1 MALRQAEL
9 ENQLLG
15 LGTRPLKFGHL
26 DAPRPDEI
34 QLEHVLQGRAEL
46 LSGKTSAWMSQ
57 SAAMYANKNRE
68 KELVPPDLSVDR
80 YLQLS
85 NQGLIMLDRHMGE
98 MDHIMTGAEPEGD
111 ELQQFDGLDLDMD
124 LIDEGGADHI
134 TDGLTSNCASPLAR
148 GNSGLAL
155 TMDDDDDFADDGS
168 PLSPSSRLSPDSDAD
183 GLLSPVGKRA
193 ARVRR
198 ARMAG
203 HLSNMQKKATERR
216 EEEAKMKRQRQELLE
231 QKLKAEQLPDELTR
245 TELNTTWVSPGM
257 KSLYVD
263 AKDRDVMHKTRC
275 ESFGLKMSQSS
286 PLITSPSSP
295 LMKSSRSSRSVNFGE
310 TGASKEEGDR
320 DRGITKRGST
330 FARIG
335 VETLILEPPANLS
348 AKVVYG
354 RLDAASK
361 ASQTLSFANYTK
373 EYDAP
378 WVEGICP
385 VFHLG
390 ADDELSAA
398 EVASDI
404 EVPPWVGV
412 LEGRIAS
419 RLAPMQQVRVEAN
432 EAAIKEEL
440 HLVIGGWEDARRDD
454 AVEEAKSMFESVD
467 LKDAWADI
475 WTEFLAKVGGFGG
488 DASGGGLELEQ
499 AAAAA
504 TAKVTELLEAF
515 TPPLSQVCT
524 SSSLLPLREMIKGSN
539 STVAQVMALA
549 SHRRGSGRTRSRG
562 GKQSLVFM
570 AARGGESHDALVK
583 DLETRGLQTVEHNI
597 RNVARD
603 SRKQLAFAKWTA
615 LQSAKSD
622 KSLGVVALTFFDLR
636 AKGKIGDR
644 IAMVGTNGDKEPKIK
659 EHFSRNLTFPNIGSK
674 EFEFFPKEGKNPKA
688 YLDAIKA
695 FKPGDVCTVFTPDDT
710 HFEICKAALQG
721 GVHVLVTKPMVKT
734 LAQHKELVR
743 LVPSFCP
750 RKGNSRP
757 PIDPSEASRRR
768 KESSYRSRST
778 SVSIRSTTMP
788 DSEFRTWVTSGPVA
802 CSSTACR
809 TPLRGA
815 PPVPA
820 AQHRDGY
827 AACSSGKARP
837 VVTRFAP
844 SPTGYLHI
852 GGARTALFNYLFAR
866 HHGGKFLM
874 RIEDTDAER
883 HNEAAVDAI
892 LQGMAWLGTP
902 HDGEIVRQRENI
914 GRHKEVAA
922 QLLANGGAYKCYCS
936 KEELEAMR
944 AQAEKEHVPF
954 RYSGPWRNAGPDLV
968 PPPDRQPVV
977 RIRTPDDDGVTSWQD
992 GVMGLIEI
1000 PNKDVDDFI
1009 ILRADGTPTY
1019 LLAVVVD
1026 DHDMG
1031 VTQVIRGSDHIGNT
1045 ARQISVFKNMGWEL
1059 PDFAHLP
1066 LIHGPDGKKLSKR
1079 HGATGLEEFE
1089 AKGYLPESIRN
1100 YLARLSWSHGDDEIF
1115 STEQ

>member
-1 MALRQAEL
+1 MAAKAPNAILF
-9 ENQLLG
+9 
-15 LGTRPLKFGHL
+15 GT
-26 DAPRPDEI
+26 
-34 QLEHVLQGRAEL
+34 
-46 LSGKTSAWMSQ
+46 
-57 SAAMYANKNRE
+57 
-68 KELVPPDLSVDR
+68 
-80 YLQLS
+80 
-85 NQGLIMLDRHMGE
+85 GE
-98 MDHIMTGAEPEGD
+98 YT
-111 ELQQFDGLDLDMD
+111 
-124 LIDEGGADHI
+124 
-134 TDGLTSNCASPLAR
+134 TGLTP
-148 GNSGLAL
+148 SG
-155 TMDDDDDFADDGS
+155 
-168 PLSPSSRLSPDSDAD
+168 
-183 GLLSPVGKRA
+183 
-193 ARVRR
+193 
-198 ARMAG
+198 
-203 HLSNMQKKATERR
+203 Q
-216 EEEAKMKRQRQELLE
+216 
-231 QKLKAEQLPDELTR
+231 
-245 TELNTTWVSPGM
+245 
-257 KSLYVD
+257 
-263 AKDRDVMHKTRC
+263 
-275 ESFGLKMSQSS
+275 
-286 PLITSPSSP
+286 
-295 LMKSSRSSRSVNFGE
+295 
-310 TGASKEEGDR
+310 
-320 DRGITKRGST
+320 
-330 FARIG
+330 
-335 VETLILEPPANLS
+335 
-348 AKVVYG
+348 
-354 RLDAASK
+354 
-361 ASQTLSFANYTK
+361 
-373 EYDAP
+373 
-378 WVEGICP
+378 
-385 VFHLG
+385 
-390 ADDELSAA
+390 
-398 EVASDI
+398 
-404 EVPPWVGV
+404 
-412 LEGRIAS
+412 
-419 RLAPMQQVRVEAN
+419 
-432 EAAIKEEL
+432 
-440 HLVIGGWEDARRDD
+440 
-454 AVEEAKSMFESVD
+454 
-467 LKDAWADI
+467 
-475 WTEFLAKVGGFGG
+475 
-488 DASGGGLELEQ
+488 
-499 AAAAA
+499 
-504 TAKVTELLEAF
+504 
-515 TPPLSQVCT
+515 
-524 SSSLLPLREMIKGSN
+524 
-539 STVAQVMALA
+539 
-549 SHRRGSGRTRSRG
+549 
-562 GKQSLVFM
+562 
-570 AARGGESHDALVK
+570 
-583 DLETRGLQTVEHNI
+583 
-597 RNVARD
+597 
-603 SRKQLAFAKWTA
+603 
-615 LQSAKSD
+615 AKSD

-743 LVPSFCP
+743 IAKE
-750 RKGNSRP
+750 KGALLQIEVHKRFDPIYNDARQRIQNLGDFGYFTAFMSQPKMQLETFKDWAVDLASLP
-757 PIDPSEASRRR
+757 PPHFTSTAEAMNLAYLSEIG
-768 KESSYRSRST
+768 
-778 SVSIRSTTMP
+778 V
-788 DSEFRTWVTSGPVA
+788 PVA

-809 TPLRGA
+809 TPL
-815 PPVPA
+815 PPAPA
-820 AQHRDGY
+820 AQHRNGHGY
-827 AACSSGKARP
+827 AAPSGAKARP

-852 GGARTALFNYLFAR
+852 GGARTALFNYLFAK

-944 AQAEKEHVPF
+944 AQAEQQHVPF
-954 RYSGPWRNAGPDLV
+954 RYSGPWRNAGPDVV

-1045 ARQISVFKNMGWEL
+1045 ARQISVFKNMGWDL

-1115 STEQ
+1115 STEQAIKWFSLSSCSRGAPCFDFDKLNGLNQHYIKEADHIRLAEIVLKLFPEVAPYEEKLRDPRVANMLKVRAKTLLEYKEAGWFFMSKRPIEVSPAAAADLKGAGAQEALTTLVQLLEKYSGDWSPEGLETCIKDYAATQKVKLGALAKPARAALTGSTASPGLFEVIWAIGRDEVIARLRWAHPKSQSPGEPQMRQGRHRRQLPGCRGRELKALRWFERPRVDNHKAAFALWSRAMRTSRQELCCRISPQLCVRHAVFLELLPAKSLRAGISSDISYYLNSHHIDFHVWAMQGIAKPVSVYALASTGVAQKILSRPCEDTITVTVTWKNNSGSQGHALYTSSWTASKSDVHSQQRFFCQMQTAEVTVDQAHRGYYVAEDDVGFNSCNPLFIRNKPDSKGRYVGQSCYGYVSFERFVDAANEINQGKAKPEDFDTELPTGIATVQVTAILEAGRKSLDEGRAVSIIYDDKGEVDRLE